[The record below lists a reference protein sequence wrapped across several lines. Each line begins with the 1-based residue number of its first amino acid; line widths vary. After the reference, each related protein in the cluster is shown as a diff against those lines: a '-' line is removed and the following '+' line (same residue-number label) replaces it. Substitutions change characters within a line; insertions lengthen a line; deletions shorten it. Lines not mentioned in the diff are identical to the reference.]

1 MSTDRVVPPERHSWD
16 AGTLERCARLAL
28 EMESALERRS
38 RELFH
43 SLARLREVE
52 RAHGLGDVDR
62 SMRFSV
68 PRIVCV
74 GEESSGKSSTLE
86 RMAMMP
92 VFPRHETL
100 CTRVPI
106 ELRMRYREENAL
118 PERFRESGHAT
129 LRLQPGPGS
138 GLKPDVHEEVSP
150 DQVAE
155 NIKDWMDTL
164 VRAANNTEEGGAV
177 SGVTQDRI
185 IIEMYSTRRLNL
197 DLIDLPGIVAGSV
210 QGEPTNIME
219 ETRNISASF
228 LSDDENPHTFV
239 IAVCSARDARIR
251 NSQAFEL
258 VQRYNKTDRTIG
270 VLTMADLSADSRLD
284 EPYARLI
291 SRLNADADDTPPL
304 GLGYVAIKNRDTV
317 GRDVD
322 QTLENANAQESE
334 WFAQHLSEQKDAC
347 GLDALVERLVSAL
360 QLFTRSE
367 WVIAEKARLASEQAK
382 TQEEMNSLGSFI
394 PSTLPQLV
402 RYYETS
408 IEGWREPSYE
418 TVVSVFPTLSGGLE
432 IPGMGFTMTGTPWT
446 YADIVPLLP
455 KGLKYDSAGHRR
467 NEDGTQT
474 PIFSINQQ
482 RSAEK
487 QVGRRWCRQFDA
499 NIFKGESDAFQ
510 NCRVRWLP
518 LLFPEDTMFNRSGG
532 QTTIKEECISK
543 LTQEVFVG
551 IPNGSLIFVGR
562 KEAFNDTTIEG
573 FFYTKQAIDDK
584 LGAQYVRMMLTDL
597 ASRVVP
603 RSPSFTGSPAA
614 PVNPTSHSPGGQAS
628 PQREFTPGRNERQ
641 PFTFGGRRVTARRF
655 RRFQRPPSESP
666 SNQETPS
673 PFASSPFASSNV
685 VVLHHPPK
693 QTFTEGCVPS
703 RVENLEGHYDMLQA
717 ISCTLLDYFE
727 VAVRSTFEGFGK
739 SFVDDLESHD
749 GRFKQFH
756 EAVSELLKDWCDE
769 RVNTCVFKF
778 KIDLDRTL
786 PSLSTSREALESLFQ
801 ISAKYGF
808 SNQITTM
815 MRETVLFEY
824 AHENLWKLLNSAEFE
839 NKLIAKVHPEL
850 NDPVSHLLQET
861 CAEQRETFVKKMNA
875 LEDMKTALDEAFQ
888 TDRSVANALTSLS
901 I

>member
-1 MSTDRVVPPERHSWD
+1 VSTDRVVPTEPHSWD
-16 AGTLERCARLAL
+16 ARARALERLAL

-62 SMRFSV
+62 STRFSV

-138 GLKPDVHEEVSP
+138 GLEPDVHEEVSP

-334 WFAQHLSEQKDAC
+334 WFARHLSEQKDAC

-360 QLFTRSE
+360 QRFTRSE
-367 WVIAEKARLASEQAK
+367 WVIAEKARLASEQAN

-394 PSTLPQLV
+394 PSTLPELV
-402 RYYETS
+402 RHYETS

-455 KGLKYDSAGHRR
+455 KGLKYDSTGHRR

-487 QVGRRWCRQFDA
+487 QAFRGCRQFDV
-499 NIFKGESDAFQ
+499 NIFKGESDTSQ
-510 NCRVRWLP
+510 NNSRWLP
-518 LLFPEDTMFNRSGG
+518 LFIPEDTMFNFSGG

-551 IPNGSLIFVGR
+551 IPKGSLIFVGR
-562 KEAFNDTTIEG
+562 KEAFDDTTIEG

-597 ASRVVP
+597 ASRVIP
-603 RSPSFTGSPAA
+603 RSPFSTGSPAA
-614 PVNPTSHSPGGQAS
+614 PVNPASHSPGGQAS
-628 PQREFTPGRNERQ
+628 PQCEFTLGRNERQ

-666 SNQETPS
+666 SNQEAPS
-673 PFASSPFASSNV
+673 LFASSPFASSNV
-685 VVLHHPPK
+685 VVLYHPPK
-693 QTFTEGCVPS
+693 QTLTESCVPS
-703 RVENLEGHYDMLQA
+703 RVENLERHYDMLQA

-727 VAVRSTFEGFGK
+727 VAVRSTFDGFGK

-756 EAVSELLKDWCDE
+756 VAVSELLKDWCDE

-801 ISAKYGF
+801 VSAKYGF

-839 NKLIAKVHPEL
+839 NKLIAKVQPEL